1 MDPPTV
7 RCKLDTDSESSLGSM
22 TIRKLMK
29 ENLSFE
35 FFSLPIIWMTNVDI
49 LAKTWGQKTA
59 GSGTFYAKFIHHLK
73 LCYVS
78 FTVWSFHTKKKIKN

>member
-1 MDPPTV
+1 
-7 RCKLDTDSESSLGSM
+7 
-22 TIRKLMK
+22 
-29 ENLSFE
+29 
-35 FFSLPIIWMTNVDI
+35 MTNVDI

>member
-1 MDPPTV
+1 
-7 RCKLDTDSESSLGSM
+7 
-22 TIRKLMK
+22 
-29 ENLSFE
+29 
-35 FFSLPIIWMTNVDI
+35 MTNVDI

-78 FTVWSFHTKKKIKN
+78 FTVWSFHTKKKLKIEVIFNCFNLQQRLFIFLF